1 MKKLRVLLVDDELQT
16 LKYIGAN
23 LRARGYEI
31 LTAGDGRVGLK
42 LFEENLVDLLILDIM
57 MPGLDGFQLCQ
68 AVRRQSDV
76 PIVILSARGHE
87 KDIVRALD
95 LGADDYLTKPFGVE
109 EMLARVRAVLRRAAQ
124 RAITPCQPVALCDL
138 KIDFATRQ
146 VTVQDE
152 SVNLTPTEYNLLAH
166 LALNAG
172 RVLTHRALLQAV
184 WGPEYGD
191 ETDYLWAYIR
201 RLRRK
206 VEPDPGNPR
215 YILTQPGVGYT
226 LCCPAVTAEP
236 CYAEG

>member
-1 MKKLRVLLVDDELQT
+1 MKKVRALLVDDEPQT

-23 LRARGYEI
+23 LRARGYEV
-31 LTAGDGRVGLK
+31 LTAEDGRAGLK
-42 LFEENLVDLLILDIM
+42 LFEANLVDLLILDIT

-68 AVRRQSDV
+68 AIRRQSDV
-76 PIVILSARGHE
+76 PILILSARGQE

-109 EMLARVRAVLRRAAQ
+109 EMLARVRAVLRRTGQ
-124 RAITPCQPVALCDL
+124 RAVTPCPPLTVCDL
-138 KIDFATRQ
+138 KIDFATHE
-146 VTVQDE
+146 VTVQGE
-152 SVNLTPTEYNLLAH
+152 PVRLTATEYNLLAH
-166 LALNAG
+166 LAINAG

-226 LCCPAVTAEP
+226 LCCTSET
-236 CYAEG
+236 